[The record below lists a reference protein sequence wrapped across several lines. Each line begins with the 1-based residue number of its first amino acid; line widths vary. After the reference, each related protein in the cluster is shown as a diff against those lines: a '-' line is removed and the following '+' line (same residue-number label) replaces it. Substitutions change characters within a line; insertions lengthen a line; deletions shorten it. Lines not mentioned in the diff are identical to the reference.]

1 MTRKTLQ
8 ACLWTFALLG
18 LAACGK
24 KEEQAGEGGRPK
36 GGGATPVLVG
46 EVVRKDMPVN
56 LRAIGRVTPTQTVT
70 LRPQVTGQIEKVHI
84 KDGQDVKAGDVLFSI
99 DRRPFE
105 VALSEAK
112 AGLTQAR
119 AQAGN
124 AMEQEKRYQNLAKDG
139 AVPQKELETATANA
153 KAAAGQ
159 TSGADATVQKAEL
172 NLSYCDVKAPI
183 SGRAGRVLADVGNV
197 ASAYQTDLVVINQMQ
212 PIEVTFA
219 VPEQQLPAL
228 QRGMSSGTLKVNART
243 SLPERLDVAGEV
255 EFMDNTVKPNT
266 GTIDMRATF
275 KNEPQVLW
283 PGQYANLTVEVSMDK
298 DAVVAPAR
306 AVQPG
311 QESTFVFVVQP
322 DMTVKATNVVVA
334 RTMENEAVISE
345 GLKGGEKVVIDGQDR
360 LKDGGKVSIKEGLE
374 PPETKGGDAKPPAP
388 AAPASPPAAAAP
400 AEPAKAEPAP
410 AAKP

>member
-1 MTRKTLQ
+1 MTRTLFP
-8 ACLWTFALLG
+8 ACLWACTLLV

-24 KEEQAGEGGRPK
+24 KDDQAAGPPK
-36 GGGATPVLVG
+36 GGGATPVLVA

-70 LRPQVTGQIEKVHI
+70 LRPQVTGQIENVHF
-84 KDGQDVKAGDVLFSI
+84 KEGQDVKAGDLLFSI

-105 VALSEAK
+105 VALNEAK
-112 AGLTQAR
+112 AGLTQAT
-119 AQAGN
+119 AQASN
-124 AMEQEKRYQNLAKDG
+124 AMEQEKRYQTLAKDG
-139 AVPQKELETATANA
+139 AVPQKELETAMANA

-172 NLSYCDVKAPI
+172 NLSYCEVKSPI
-183 SGRAGRVLADVGNV
+183 AGRTGRVLADMGNM
-197 ASAYQTDLVVINQMQ
+197 ASAYQTDLVVINQIE

-228 QRGMSSGTLKVNART
+228 QRGMGSGTLKVKAHT
-243 SLPERLDVAGEV
+243 SLPERLDVEGHL
-255 EFMDNTVKPNT
+255 EFLDNTVKPNT
-266 GTIDMRATF
+266 GTIDVRATF
-275 KNEPQVLW
+275 KNQPQVLW

-298 DAVVAPAR
+298 NAVVAPTR

-311 QESTFVFVVQP
+311 QESSFVFVVQP

-345 GLKGGEKVVIDGQDR
+345 GLQGGEKVVIDGQDR
-360 LKDGGKVSIKEGLE
+360 LKDGGKVNIKEGLE
-374 PPETKGGDAKPPAP
+374 PAARGANPEDSAKGTP
-388 AAPASPPAAAAP
+388 AAPS
-400 AEPAKAEPAP
+400 KS
-410 AAKP
+410 